1 VEGRSEKEILG
12 FHLLID
18 GKSVYQKVGKKSND
32 LEWRTW
38 DLRKYLG
45 KKAKVKWLINERVAV
60 GLSQRIISFFPNFP
74 PPRSLDLFLIPPR
87 FTAGTGTFQ

>member
-1 VEGRSEKEILG
+1 MPPLFTDTIVVLVRRLLRSLCSRKTNFISKWREEVKNEILG
-12 FHLLID
+12 FHLLIV

-45 KKAKVKWLINERVAV
+45 KKAKVQMVD
-60 GLSQRIISFFPNFP
+60 Q
-74 PPRSLDLFLIPPR
+74 
-87 FTAGTGTFQ
+87 